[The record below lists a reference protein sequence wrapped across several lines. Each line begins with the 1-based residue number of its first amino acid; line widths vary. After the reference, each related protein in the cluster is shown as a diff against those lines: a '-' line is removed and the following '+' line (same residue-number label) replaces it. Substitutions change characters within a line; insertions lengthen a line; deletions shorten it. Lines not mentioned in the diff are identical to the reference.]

1 MLKSCDIHVLLF
13 AVILIL
19 NQYVYILS
27 IYMCVYCILLCFI
40 FCESLFLKTMMDS
53 DIVLLTE
60 VKLANHKPLRLWLPE
75 PVCHQLYIY
84 NTYWYIMYAYF

>member
-1 MLKSCDIHVLLF
+1 MLKSCDIHVLFF

-19 NQYVYILS
+19 NLYVYILL

-75 PVCHQLYIY
+75 PVCHQLYI
-84 NTYWYIMYAYF
+84 